1 MSITDDLYDSAKG
14 LFKSALRAPQA
25 VDLTAPHAEYKLIL
39 VEEPQQIHSG
49 QGLNGPLSVPVWG
62 YKGQGVSFA
71 SPGPVLLTEHNHAVS
86 VTWKNELPAASNRA
100 SIFPF
105 DFQTGTLTPV
115 LVEKY
120 PNLKADIIT
129 HVHGAAIPSGSD
141 GWPTE
146 CYGPSQ
152 RRTHHYHNQ
161 QPATTIWYHD
171 HAMDQTGLNVYAG
184 IAGGYVILDQTDRA
198 LSAYLTSLGGNGAGW
213 AESFGHGPAGIP
225 LVIQDRLLADD
236 GSRYVYATN
245 YAETTLANN
254 VKVGSGGE
262 FFGRINLVNG
272 QVSPNLAIG
281 PTALRLKLLNGCNSR
296 FLVLCFVDESDQ
308 LQAVPIYH
316 LGDDHGRRHHA
327 HPLAVDAA
335 PIRIGPGERLDL
347 VADFSAFANRKL
359 RLVDIGAA
367 PFGGDIAEM
376 AAGSPGALDPHAVKD
391 RLAFKRGHQFEVDDQ
406 GNATTTVNNYP
417 EIMQFDVANVAPAKP
432 VSVDTLN
439 RILLTGH
446 AVKTR
451 VIALREFVMYCEM
464 MQHGQHQHAHHYV
477 ERCAPDQFANVNAC
491 EAAAMLVLEE
501 LEPAG
506 AGDTAIIHSQF
517 DLFDP
522 HNRSGSFDYKVVGNT
537 AGSLDPHYQGGK
549 LRYVGDMQ
557 QAWLDHPYVVKA
569 GSAEVW
575 RFVNLTGD
583 THPMHIHLCGFEVV
597 DSTAI
602 ACTDPGI
609 SYIDDLHITPVPA
622 PAVAPNLPDYL
633 QGSKDTVQV
642 DPGTVLTVVCK
653 FEGGTGRYVYHC
665 HMLEH
670 EDHMMMRK
678 FKVV

>member
-1 MSITDDLYDSAKG
+1 MSITDDLYDPAKG
-14 LFKSALRAPQA
+14 LFKSVLAAPQA
-25 VDLTAPHAEYKLIL
+25 VDLTDQHAEYKLTL
-39 VEEPQQIHSG
+39 VEQPQQIHGG

-62 YKGQGVSFA
+62 YKGLGVSFS
-71 SPGPVLLTEHNHAVS
+71 SPGPILLTEQNHAVS
-86 VTWKNELPAASNRA
+86 VTWKNELPAVSNRA

-105 DFQTGTLTPV
+105 DFQAGSLTPV

-120 PNLKADIIT
+120 PNLKAEIIT

-146 CYGPSQ
+146 CYGPGQ
-152 RRTHHYHNQ
+152 RRADHYHNQ

-198 LSAYLTSLGGNGAGW
+198 LSAYLTALGGNGPGW

-225 LVIQDRLLADD
+225 LVIQDRLLAND
-236 GSRYVYATN
+236 GSRFVYATN
-245 YAETTLANN
+245 YAESTLANG

-262 FFGRINLVNG
+262 FFGRVNLVNG
-272 QVSPNLAIG
+272 QVSPNLPVG

-296 FLVLCFVDESDQ
+296 FLVLCFVDELDQ
-308 LQAVPIYH
+308 LQALPAYH
-316 LGDDHGRRHHA
+316 IGDDHGRRSHA
-327 HPLAVDAA
+327 SPLAVDAA
-335 PIRIGPGERLDL
+335 PIRVGPGERLDL
-347 VADFSAFANRKL
+347 IVDFSGFANRKL

-367 PFGGDIAEM
+367 PFGGVIPEM
-376 AAGSPGALDPHAVKD
+376 AQGDILDPQAVKD
-391 RLAFKRGHQFEVDDQ
+391 RLAFKRGHEFEIDDQ
-406 GNATTTVNNYP
+406 GVVTTTVNNFP
-417 EIMQFDVANVAPAKP
+417 EILQFDVANVAPATP
-432 VSVDTLN
+432 VNLDTLN

-446 AVKTR
+446 ALKTR

-501 LEPAG
+501 LEPANPG
-506 AGDTAIIHSQF
+506 ESAIIRSQF

-522 HNRSGSFDYKVVGNT
+522 HNRIGSFDYKVVGNT
-537 AGSLDPHYQGGK
+537 AGRLDANYQGGK
-549 LRYVGDMQ
+549 LRYAGDMQ
-557 QAWLDHPYVVKA
+557 QAWLDQPYVVKA
-569 GSAEVW
+569 GSTEVW

-597 DSTAI
+597 DSVPI
-602 ACTDPGI
+602 ACADPSV
-609 SYIDDLHITPVPA
+609 SYIPDLHIPSAPA
-622 PAVAPNLPDYL
+622 PSVSPNLPDHL
-633 QGSKDTVQV
+633 QGSKDTIQV
-642 DPGTVLTVVCK
+642 DPGSVLTVVCK